1 MLLDDEKMKRIEQ
14 LKHNEELLF
23 KTIDY
28 LHNMLIKNNIGYFD
42 ELDIYKKYLGFNEED
57 LEYLC
62 IRDLDLEKE
71 LENEN

>member
-1 MLLDDEKMKRIEQ
+1 
-14 LKHNEELLF
+14 
-23 KTIDY
+23 
-28 LHNMLIKNNIGYFD
+28 MLIKNNIGYFD